1 LSSNI
6 IDYLRVGSKG
16 ARQDINKILAELQD
30 LNAQDPEDA
39 ALQERIGLWDSRRLK
54 TSSLELAGA
63 ANQISNAGPR
73 RRRTDEF
80 TMEMPTTCQSFPNT
94 VTENGTFTFPAGVE
108 DQGVKYGGRGEF
120 GGTNEYISLSNSVGS
135 DMDLERTSAFSIAA
149 WFKAPTISVIPSIVT
164 KSVGFGDELGYK
176 FYTGSTGRL
185 AFKLSNGSASIA
197 ISISTPEVDDS
208 LWNSVVAT
216 YSGNSNRSGMKMY
229 INKTLEVT
237 GTALALT
244 GTTINTEA
252 TGIGATGAGL
262 NKLTGQLA
270 HVILIKE
277 ELTQTWINNY
287 HDFGHYD
294 FSAGNM
300 IFHAPFVGNGEVF
313 GEATTPYCVT
323 S

>member
-39 ALQERIGLWDSRRLK
+39 ALQERIALWDSRRKK
-54 TSSLELAGA
+54 TSTIQVSGA
-63 ANQISNAGPR
+63 ATQISNAGPR
-73 RRRTDEF
+73 DRRTDEF
-80 TMEMPTTCQSFPNT
+80 TMEMPTICQSFPNI
-94 VTENGTFTFPAGVE
+94 VTENGTLTFPAGVE
-108 DQGVKYGGRGEF
+108 DQGTKYGGRGEF

-135 DMDLERTSAFSIAA
+135 DMDLERTSAFSFAS
-149 WFKAPTISVIPSIVT
+149 WFKAPAIAAITSIVT

-197 ISISTPEVDDS
+197 VSVSTPEVDNS
-208 LWNSVVAT
+208 LWNSVIGT
-216 YSGNSNRSGMKMY
+216 YSGNSNRSGMKLY

-244 GTTINTEA
+244 GTIINTEA

-262 NKLTGQLA
+262 NKLNGQLA
-270 HVILIKE
+270 HTILIKE
-277 ELTQTWINNY
+277 EVNQAWVNAY
-287 HDFGHYD
+287 HDDGHFD
-294 FSAGNM
+294 FSLGNL
-300 IFHAPFVGNGEVF
+300 IFHTPFVGDAEVF
-313 GEATTPYCVT
+313 SEATSNYCV
-323 S
+323 SS